1 MGWLG
6 LAIAALWPCIV
17 AIMVRVSPRKAPKF
31 LILLN
36 LIIPTA
42 GWAVACF
49 TGLDLPLA
57 LIWVVSGVGL
67 PAFPMIAQAVTASL
81 TVAQDETI
89 ASRWTRPE
97 FVRYQASNTLLVTG
111 PPGLVLAMLGFAF
124 SEGRPLAGSMLDV
137 LIAVMAFILLW
148 RVMWTATREMRVP
161 GKLLPFPD
169 GAWLTEL
176 QRIARKMNV
185 PLESV
190 FIAHTRSGRIA
201 GAYCLGRSRVGI
213 ADALLAA
220 LNMEEFKA
228 VMAHEMA
235 HLRQVRTT
243 MRFLA
248 LSTATVVCSGLV
260 CEALGQLLPTAVSEV
275 LAISVVLFVS
285 AFCLRCLMHLKR
297 RQEDEADE
305 AAVAFVGA
313 LPLIGA
319 LAKATLLNGGNFNR
333 ASHRYRS
340 LDERIRRLAALGGC
354 SPSEVDDMID
364 RARDEVGQDRPPGPI
379 FASALSA

>member
-6 LAIAALWPCIV
+6 LAIAALWPCMV
-17 AIMVRVSPRKAPKF
+17 AVLVKASPTRAPKI
-31 LILLN
+31 LVLLN
-36 LIIPTA
+36 FVVPIGA
-42 GWAVACF
+42 WALACF
-49 TGLDLPLA
+49 AGLDLPLA
-57 LIWVVSGVGL
+57 LIWVIFGVGL

-81 TVAQDETI
+81 AVAENATI
-89 ASRWTRPE
+89 RSRWTRRE
-97 FVRYQASNTLLVTG
+97 FVRYQASNTLLMTG
-111 PPGLVLAMLGFAF
+111 PPGLVLAMLGFGF

-137 LIAVMAFILLW
+137 LIAAMAFVLLW
-148 RVMWTATREMRVP
+148 KVMWTATREMRVP

-176 QRIARKMNV
+176 QRLARKMNA

-220 LNMEEFKA
+220 LSMEEFKA

-235 HLRQVRTT
+235 HLSQVRTT

-260 CEALGQLLPTAVSEV
+260 CEAVGQLLPIAIAEV
-275 LAISVVLFVS
+275 FAISVVVFVS
-285 AFCLRCLMHLKR
+285 AFCLRGLVRLKR

-364 RARDEVGQDRPPGPI
+364 RARTEVGQERPAGPI